1 MTDLCAEIV
10 RRRDPD
16 RYVAGLL
23 LPPAARPGLW
33 ALYAFNYEI
42 ARTRE
47 VVTDAPLGRIRLQ
60 WWRDALDE
68 ALRPE
73 NPQYRHEILRP
84 LADAVRAHNLPPAM
98 LHALINAREA
108 DMGQTPVTG
117 LTGLEDYALATN
129 LPLLHLSALICG
141 ENPDDAALIR
151 AAAAY
156 GLVGLL
162 RAHAAHTAQG
172 GHITDSTA
180 VATRAAGLLAGGAGP
195 GVPGVFA
202 RIARL
207 YHRRLSAGH
216 GPEAPAFLL
225 FRLLFGPQ

>member
-1 MTDLCAEIV
+1 MTYLCAAIV

-23 LPPAARPGLW
+23 LPPAARAGLW

-68 ALRPE
+68 ALRAE
-73 NPQYRHEILRP
+73 NPQFRHEILDP
-84 LADAVRAHNLPPAM
+84 LADAVRTHNLPPAM
-98 LHALINAREA
+98 LYALIDAREA
-108 DMGQTPVTG
+108 DMAPAAVTG
-117 LTGLEDYALATN
+117 VTGLEDYALATN

-141 ENPDDAALIR
+141 ENPDDPALIH

-172 GHITDSTA
+172 GHITDSAA
-180 VATRAAGLLAGGAGP
+180 VAARAGSLLAGKGGG
-195 GVPGVFA
+195 GVAGVFA

-207 YHRRLSAGH
+207 YYRRLMAGR

-225 FRLLFGPQ
+225 FRLLFGAQ